1 VCLLCFIRGGSLA
14 LEETFEMKKIRLIAL
29 DIDGTLLDDKKKLPQ
44 ENREALAEAAAQ
56 GVVVAIASGRMTPTI
71 EPVAELLGL
80 DCVIIAYNGGKVV
93 APRKAGRTVL
103 HHEPVPSEVSDI
115 FVKFAHEK
123 GHLLNFYHEE
133 RLYGQEGLR
142 QRQFME
148 IYSSRTGAQYQI
160 EKDLTRFYG
169 VQPTK
174 LILMGDPPELDELC
188 VSFRESL
195 DCKAYITKTDPEYLE
210 VMAPGVDKG
219 SALPVMAAHYGFTV
233 DEVLAVGDANNDVG
247 MLRAAGIGVAVQ
259 NAGPRAKASADVVT
273 QSTNNESAVAEAI
286 RRWVLS

>member
-1 VCLLCFIRGGSLA
+1 
-14 LEETFEMKKIRLIAL
+14 MKKIRLIAL
-29 DIDGTLLDDKKKLPQ
+29 DIDGTLLNDAKELPE
-44 ENREALAEAAAQ
+44 ENREALTEAVAQ

-80 DCVIIAYNGGKVV
+80 DCVIIAYNGGKVL
-93 APRKAGRTVL
+93 APRKVGRTVL
-103 HHEPVPSEVSDI
+103 RHEPVPSEVSDV

-123 GHLLNFYHEE
+123 GYLLNFYYEE
-133 RLYGQEGLR
+133 RLYGQEGPR
-142 QRQFME
+142 QRRFMD
-148 IYSSRTGAQYQI
+148 IYSSRTGAQYHI

-169 VQPTK
+169 LQPTK
-174 LILMGDPPELDELC
+174 LILMGDPPDLDKLC

-195 DCKAYITKTDPEYLE
+195 GSQAYITKTDPEYLE

-233 DEVLAVGDANNDVG
+233 DEVLAVGDADNDVG

-259 NAGPRAKASADVVT
+259 SAGPGARAAADFIT
-273 QSTNNESAVAEAI
+273 ESSNNDSAVAEAV
-286 RRWVLS
+286 RRWALS